1 MYQGFLKF
9 VQNDYWKKSFFWLA
23 AQLSMLW
30 IIIGLHN
37 NDLVWEDLECIVKV
51 ATANCGQLIASDL
64 SIFSS

>member
-1 MYQGFLKF
+1 
-9 VQNDYWKKSFFWLA
+9 
-23 AQLSMLW
+23 MLW
-30 IIIGLHN
+30 IIMGLHN